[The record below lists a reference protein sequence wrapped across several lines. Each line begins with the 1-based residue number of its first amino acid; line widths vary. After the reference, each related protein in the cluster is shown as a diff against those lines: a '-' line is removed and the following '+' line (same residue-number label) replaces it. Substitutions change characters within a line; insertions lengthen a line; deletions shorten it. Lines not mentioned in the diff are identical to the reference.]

1 MPGFR
6 AFRAATSAS
15 LVCVVALLFLALVP
29 AAQAAFPT
37 PTGDLTIT
45 PTSPVVGDTVTT
57 TQTSGVECVAVT
69 PPATNIPEYFFT
81 YALEN
86 ADGTTT
92 TTTNQGTIT
101 SGPLVFSATVTQAG
115 TYLVTED
122 SYCPNNGGTTGYP
135 KDHFSYGT
143 FTVAA
148 GLGGTITTSP
158 DPVVVNQSVTLS
170 ASGLGGHGGYS
181 YAWDLTNSG
190 TFTAGTFLNTTTF
203 TTTGQHTVKVR
214 ITDGVNYTDSSYTPR
229 TVVVPLTFDVV
240 APTPGAPPPPPQ
252 ATCYHDVTSG
262 LAYFATTGCFTQST
276 TNPNVYTTRSDVL
289 LNGATLTG
297 YGQTFTVTTTG
308 DGSPGHFTAPNSTIQ
323 IGGKTVFSGNIDW
336 TLPTG
341 GPGNQA
347 LAESFTVSTG
357 ASFLNLTVAGTVSL
371 TLGENGDGTFYSDYG
386 LNLQL
391 PAGFSA
397 GPSPSFGS
405 VSGGV
410 AIKVD
415 QSGAVDFGGVVLDA
429 QNVWMGSLQVE
440 NACFAYVPADGNQ
453 GNGCTAVSAT
463 SNDAPIVSCNT
474 NPDASYWAA
483 SVTVDLPSGLRL
495 GASGTL
501 VGGKVGSFSGVAGN
515 LGRTVPITAG
525 FFLDHIAFGMCLN
538 PPPLVIAAN
547 VGVNFLGSNH
557 AVSVEGGFTYTD
569 STETTPWS
577 LEINGAVSVGD
588 TPIGTAQIGIDG
600 NAVINFGVQAG
611 FTALDNVASLNG
623 DVYGWI
629 NAPEKEF
636 VVGGDIKG
644 CLGSA
649 CAGASAEFS
658 STGVAGCITIGSS
671 TPTYDLII
679 PLDGGAPY
687 LDQSVYPVTAGFGY
701 VWGASSAD
709 LLGGACDFSKY
720 EPADAFSA
728 RAANG
733 TTRLSTKVS
742 SGTEAVALRIHGT
755 HGPPQIVVHGP
766 HGVTISSPSTG
777 ITKQSKGHYLLIE
790 NKTNATAD
798 LMLIRP
804 SAGTW
809 TISQAP
815 HSTSSLTTMD
825 RASLEEPPTFGAHV
839 STSGSR
845 RVLKVAYA
853 VPVGAKVKLV
863 EHAKGVERTIA
874 KNLQGTRCPGLPA
887 LRPHTN
893 ERILCANITF
903 TPSLGQTR
911 KRQVVAVVSKGAI
924 PLMQKAI
931 ASFTA
936 PPLGLPTRVA
946 ALRALRGNGD
956 LVIAFSSSS
965 GAAHYAVSA
974 KLTDGRELSYYLGAR
989 CHALKITN
997 VPAGVGAAVKLAGVR
1012 YDLKLGRA
1020 STISIGTTAKASGK
1034 KSKMLKKGNVCS

>member
-1 MPGFR
+1 
-6 AFRAATSAS
+6 
-15 LVCVVALLFLALVP
+15 LVCAVVLLFLGLVP
-29 AAQAAFPT
+29 AAHASSVRSKPATFTPT
-37 PTGDLTIT
+37 PDLTIT
-45 PTSPVVGDTVTT
+45 PTSPVAGDTVTT
-57 TQTSGVECVAVT
+57 TEAYGRECNALPNNT
-69 PPATNIPEYFFT
+69 PVYEFS
-81 YALEN
+81 YALVN
-86 ADGTTT
+86 SDGNT
-92 TTTNQGTIT
+92 
-101 SGPLVFSATVTQAG
+101 TVTNSGSLPYTADPIAYSAPVAKAG
-115 TYLVTED
+115 TYQVTLD
-122 SYCPNNGGTTGYP
+122 SYCPNNSDT
-135 KDHFSYGT
+135 KDSYSYGI

-170 ASGLGGHGGYS
+170 ATGSGGHGGYS

-203 TTTGQHTVKVR
+203 TTTGEHTVRVR
-214 ITDGVNYTDSSYTPR
+214 ITDGVDYTDSSYTPH
-229 TVVVPLTFDVV
+229 TVVVPLMFNVV
-240 APTPGAPPPPPQ
+240 AATGPPPPQ
-252 ATCYHDVTSG
+252 PTAKCYTSVTSG
-262 LAYFATTGCFTQST
+262 LAYFTTTGCFTQST
-276 TNPNVYTTRSDVL
+276 TKPNVYTTRSDVT

-341 GPGNQA
+341 GPGAQA

-357 ASFLNLTVAGTVSL
+357 ASFLNLTIAGTVSL
-371 TLGENGDGTFYSDYG
+371 TLGENSDGTFYSDYG

-397 GPSPSFGS
+397 GPNPQFGS

-410 AIKVD
+410 AVKVD
-415 QSGAVDFGGVVLDA
+415 ESGAVDFGGIVLDA
-429 QNVWMGSLQVE
+429 QNVWIGSLQVE

-453 GNGCTAVSAT
+453 GNGCNAVSAT
-463 SNDAPIVSCNT
+463 SNDAPIVSCST

-515 LGRTVPITAG
+515 LQRTAPITAG

-538 PPPLVIAAN
+538 PPPLTIAAN

-557 AVSVEGGFTYTD
+557 TIAVEGGFVYTD
-569 STETTPWS
+569 STESTPWS
-577 LEINGAVSVGD
+577 LQINGSVTVGD
-588 TPIGTAQIGIDG
+588 TPIGTAQIAIDG
-600 NAVINFGVQAG
+600 DEVINFGVQAG

-629 NAPEKEF
+629 DAPEKEF

-658 STGVAGCITIGSS
+658 STGVAGCITIGST

-679 PLDGGAPY
+679 PLDGGSPY
-687 LDQSVYPVTAGFGY
+687 LDQSVYPITAGFGY
-701 VWGASSAD
+701 VWGNKTVD
-709 LLGGACDFSKY
+709 LLGGSCDFSAY

-733 TTRLSTKVS
+733 DTRLSTKVS

-766 HGVTISSPSTG
+766 GGVTITSPAKGIMKRSTG
-777 ITKQSKGHYLLIE
+777 HYMLIE
-790 NKTNATAD
+790 NRTNGTAD

-804 SAGTW
+804 AAGTW
-809 TISQAP
+809 TISQAAD
-815 HSTSSLTTMD
+815 SKSSLTTMD
-825 RASLEEPPTFGAHV
+825 RASLEVPPTFGAHV
-839 STSGSR
+839 STMGSR

-853 VPVGAKVKLV
+853 VPVGARVKLV
-863 EHAKGVERTIA
+863 EHTKGVEHTIA
-874 KNLQGTRCPGLPA
+874 KNLQGQRCPGLPA

-936 PPLGLPTRVA
+936 PPLRLPSRVA
-946 ALRALRGNGD
+946 AMRVQRGKGD
-956 LVIAFSSSS
+956 LVISFARSSTAS
-965 GAAHYAVSA
+965 HYAVSA
-974 KLTDGRELSYYLGAR
+974 KLTDGRELSYYLGAS
-989 CHALKITN
+989 CHALKITK
-997 VPAGVGAAVKLAGVR
+997 VPTGVGAAVKIAGVR
-1012 YDLKLGRA
+1012 FDLKLGRA
-1020 STISIGTTAKASGK
+1020 NTIAIGAKAKTAGK
-1034 KSKMLKKGNVCS
+1034 KSKKLKKGRVCS